1 MTLDAR
7 EQSTPEYAATAE
19 EYKARLATRRLLDG
33 MDIVAGAA
41 LSLQNPHDEESYPS
55 HVVDVTLR
63 SVSDLVDFNA
73 LGLAWFDSTGLEWK
87 LGAHWPET
95 HKAALLDEIGHQIEH
110 DFVGWA
116 ITQNKPVNVPSLCRE
131 KRTFIHPLGTQRRII
146 GFFVGISNERYIPD
160 VYQKLISILLTH
172 CVNMLESHRLYQENL
187 ERRAEEERLY
197 RLTLEDS
204 LTGLANR
211 RHFDEVLATE
221 LRRASR
227 TQSPLSLL
235 MIDVDCFKAYNDQ
248 YGHQGGDAALK
259 QVAAAVAT
267 TICRAGDLAAR
278 YGGEEFAAIL
288 PATDAEGAVEVAERV
303 RSAIEALQIPHERS
317 STGPYLTVS
326 LGLSTAVEGHALEVV
341 SLIASADR
349 ALYRAKRQGG
359 NRLECESL

>member
-7 EQSTPEYAATAE
+7 EQFAPEGSADAE

-41 LSLQNPHDEESYPS
+41 LSLQNPHDDESYPF

-63 SVSDLVDFNA
+63 AVSDLVDFNA

-87 LGAHWPET
+87 LGAHWPEAHRAT
-95 HKAALLDEIGHQIEH
+95 LLEEIEHQIEH

-116 ITQNKPVNVPSLCRE
+116 ITQNKPVNVPALSRE

-172 CVNMLESHRLYQENL
+172 CVNMLESHRLYAENL
-187 ERRAEEERLY
+187 ERRAEERRLY
-197 RLTLEDS
+197 QLTLEDS

-221 LRRASR
+221 LRRADR
-227 TQSPLSLL
+227 TRCPVSLL
-235 MIDVDCFKAYNDQ
+235 MIDIDCFKAYNDQ
-248 YGHQGGDAALK
+248 YGHQGGDVALK
-259 QVAAAVAT
+259 QVAAAVAAT
-267 TICRAGDLAAR
+267 VCRAGDLAAR

-288 PATDAEGAVEVAERV
+288 PATDARGAAEVAERL
-303 RSAIEALQIPHERS
+303 RAAIEDLQILHERC

-326 LGLSTAVEGHALEVV
+326 LGLSTVKEGPLDAV

-359 NRLECESL
+359 NRLECESF